1 MLVPRILTLALT
13 LLATATRPAMAQTP
27 DGEAPDER
35 LSIPGDIDV
44 DVARLH
50 IRHLFK
56 NEYRDS
62 SPKAQRALAR
72 TLLVH
77 ADEEAAE
84 SATRFVLLQEAR
96 RISATAGDA
105 MIALAAWRTLAETY
119 RVDRLKLKEETLEAI
134 SRRPSGEDSALIA
147 TEAWFDL
154 IDEHLEKGHA
164 GSANRAATRAL
175 QTAAKA
181 GTTSV
186 SQLARYRRKR
196 VAEIEKKAE
205 KIESALKAARAGV
218 ATPEDLLRAGEF
230 HCFSLGNWKTG
241 LPFLSRGPD
250 TDLAKA
256 ARADM
261 ENPVTT
267 SEQQGVAE
275 NWERIA
281 KKRASARREIMG
293 RARHWYWK
301 ASLDLRGIAGLRLGK
316 KLEELDKFAAVDGTV
331 GLVDTRVRVW
341 ESRRWQAHPPNRMT
355 ISEDERGMKVKNT
368 TTEHW
373 QAHFV
378 CARVLDK
385 DFVVYLEIRGGRT
398 VGLVSAD
405 GQDKVLSISGTPDWQ
420 TVIIRRKRGK
430 VQFSSNGEPLDYSV
444 AHEANPKMNALVVVS
459 INADRS
465 CSIRKLRI
473 LSEG

>member
-1 MLVPRILTLALT
+1 
-13 LLATATRPAMAQTP
+13 
-27 DGEAPDER
+27 
-35 LSIPGDIDV
+35 
-44 DVARLH
+44 
-50 IRHLFK
+50 
-56 NEYRDS
+56 
-62 SPKAQRALAR
+62 
-72 TLLVH
+72 
-77 ADEEAAE
+77 
-84 SATRFVLLQEAR
+84 
-96 RISATAGDA
+96 
-105 MIALAAWRTLAETY
+105 
-119 RVDRLKLKEETLEAI
+119 
-134 SRRPSGEDSALIA
+134 
-147 TEAWFDL
+147 
-154 IDEHLEKGHA
+154 
-164 GSANRAATRAL
+164 L

-181 GTTSV
+181 GTSRV

-196 VAEIEKKAE
+196 VAEIEKEAE
-205 KIESALKAARAGV
+205 KIETALKAARAGL
-218 ATPEDLLRAGEF
+218 ATPEDFLRAGEF

-250 TDLAKA
+250 ADLAEA
-256 ARADM
+256 ARADL
-261 ENPVTT
+261 ENPDTT
-267 SEQQGVAE
+267 REQQVVAK

-301 ASLDLRGIAGLRLGK
+301 ASLDLRGIEGLRLGK
-316 KLEELDKFAAVDGTV
+316 KLEELDKFAAVDGTI

-341 ESRRWQAHPPNRMT
+341 ESRRWQAYPPNRMT

-378 CARVLDK
+378 CAQVLEK

-420 TVIIRRKRGK
+420 TVIIRRKRDK

-444 AHEANPKMNALVVVS
+444 AHEAKPKMDALVVVS